1 MNPFPAQLRFVIV
14 VGKGGVGKTSV
25 SAALALAL
33 AREQRRVLVAMCN
46 AKERLSQHL
55 QVEPIGPQIRN
66 VAPNIDAV
74 NMEPGAALEEYGLLV
89 LKVRA
94 LYKLLFENRLVS
106 AFLRGTPGIEAWA
119 MLGKAQYHA
128 FETLPDGRPR
138 YDTVIVDA
146 PATGH
151 GLELLRVPKVILDVV
166 PPGLLRREAERA
178 WGLFKD
184 PTRAGVLIVTMPEE
198 LPTNEA
204 IELYGAL
211 RGELELPVCG
221 LVMNMVL
228 PRLFDAGYGEALSA
242 LHAATP
248 SGAESEPLVRASW
261 TRYLREQTQAE
272 CIERLLRA
280 IPVPRFQMPQ
290 LFSAEFRRKELEAL
304 SRVFDPGA

>member
-1 MNPFPAQLRFVIV
+1 MTPKPTQLRFVIV

-25 SAALALAL
+25 SAALALSL
-33 AREQRRVLVAMCN
+33 AREQKRVLVAMCN
-46 AKERLSQHL
+46 AKERLSQLL
-55 QVEPIGPQIRN
+55 QVAPIGSQIRPI
-66 VAPNIDAV
+66 APNIDAV
-74 NMEPGAALEEYGLLV
+74 NMEPGAALEEYGMIV

-94 LYKLLFENRLVS
+94 LYKLLFENRLVA

-128 FETLPDGRPR
+128 FETLPDGTPR

-184 PTRAGVLIVTMPEE
+184 PTRAGVLIVTIPEE

-204 IELYGAL
+204 IELHGAL
-211 RGELELPVCG
+211 RNELELPVCG
-221 LVMNMVL
+221 LVTNMVL
-228 PRLFDAGYGEALSA
+228 PQLFGGDYAQALER
-242 LHAATP
+242 LHAQPAAQTQRF
-248 SGAESEPLVRASW
+248 EPLLRASW
-261 TRYLREQTQAE
+261 VRYLREQMQAE
-272 CIERLLRA
+272 SRQRLEQEIRGHHYEL
-280 IPVPRFQMPQ
+280 PQ
-290 LFSAEFRRKELEAL
+290 LFSPTFARAELEAL
-304 SRVFDPGA
+304 SQTFG